1 MNLEGADWQAGDER
15 GLRLVVMQP
24 RFGPHHIARLKAAA
38 SLLGERGASVI
49 GLETAHYES
58 RYAWDVVEGD
68 QGFERHVLFPQQ
80 DYLGLTRAAIHSATV
95 GTLGRLRPHVVY
107 VCGWGYTEGR
117 AAILWCKANGVAI
130 VLACDT
136 TKVETSRSWLRSAI
150 KRRILSLC
158 DAAFVSGAR
167 SRDYL
172 IELGFDAEAIA
183 EGIDVVD
190 NDYYAGAAAVSIGLP
205 IVPQGRAYWVTV
217 CRFVPEKNLVAA
229 IEAYAQYRRLVS
241 DPWDW
246 VLCGDGP
253 LRTEISDALDR
264 LGLQQNV
271 TLAGFLQIHDL
282 PAYYSRAAAFWLPSV
297 REPWGLVV
305 NEAMACGLPVVVSNA
320 AGCVP
325 DLVEEGGNG
334 WLCDPS
340 SPNDM
345 AQAMVRMHTASP
357 TQRQAMGRRSRQI
370 VAKWDL
376 YRHAEGLWRSG
387 SIALERSGRRPRG
400 ICALDRLLLRK
411 L

>member
-1 MNLEGADWQAGDER
+1 MNLEGADWQASDKR

-49 GLETAHYES
+49 GLETAQHES
-58 RYAWDVVEGD
+58 RYAWDVIEGD

-95 GTLGRLRPHVVY
+95 GTLGRLKPHVVY
-107 VCGWGYTEGR
+107 VCGWGYTEAR
-117 AAILWCKANGVAI
+117 AAILWCRANGVAI

-190 NDYYAGAAAVSIGLP
+190 NDYYAEASAVSIGPP

-229 IEAYAQYRRLVS
+229 IEAYAQYRRRVS

-253 LRTEISDALDR
+253 LRTKISDARDR

-271 TLAGFLQIHDL
+271 TLAGFLQFHDL

-334 WLCDPS
+334 WSFDPNS
-340 SPNDM
+340 VSGM
-345 AQAMVRMHTASP
+345 AEALMRMHSLHPSA
-357 TQRQAMGRRSRQI
+357 RRAMGDRSLRI
-370 VAKWDL
+370 IAEWDL
-376 YRHAEGLWRSG
+376 DRFAEALWEAAMLAVDRFRQPAS
-387 SIALERSGRRPRG
+387 SMRL
-400 ICALDRLLLRK
+400 LDRLMLRY